1 MENHPLFQKINS
13 ALDSIRAY
21 LIADG
26 GNVKL
31 VDISDDNIVQIEF
44 LGACVSCSMSVM
56 TFRGGIE
63 DAILKAAPEVKKV
76 IAINMPAIQNSSL
89 ITPNSSL

>member
-1 MENHPLFQKINS
+1 MENNPLFARINT
-13 ALDSIRAY
+13 ALEGIRPY
-21 LIADG
+21 LLADG

-31 VDISDDNIVQIEF
+31 IEISDENIVKIEF
-44 LGACVSCSMSVM
+44 LGACVSCNMSAM

-76 IAINMPAIQNSSL
+76 IAINMPELVN
-89 ITPNSSL
+89 

>member
-1 MENHPLFQKINS
+1 MENHPLYQKINS
-13 ALDSIRAY
+13 ALDSIRSY

-31 VDISDDNIVQIEF
+31 VEITEDNIVKIEF
-44 LGACVSCSMSVM
+44 MGACVSCNMSVM

-63 DAILKAAPEVKKV
+63 DAILKAAPDVKKV
-76 IAINMPAIQNSSL
+76 IAINMPEL
-89 ITPNSSL
+89 LRK

>member
-31 VDISDDNIVQIEF
+31 VEISDDNIVKIEF
-44 LGACVSCSMSVM
+44 LGACVSCNMSVM

-76 IAINMPAIQNSSL
+76 IATNMPAIQNSTF
-89 ITPNSSL
+89 ITQNS

>member
-1 MENHPLFQKINS
+1 MENHPLYHKINT

-26 GNVKL
+26 GNVQL
-31 VDISDDNIVQIEF
+31 VEITDKNEVKIEF
-44 LGACVSCSMSVM
+44 LGACVSCSMSAM

-63 DAILKAAPEVKKV
+63 DAILKAAPEVTKV
-76 IAINMPAIQNSSL
+76 IALNMPEL
-89 ITPNSSL
+89 VR